1 MYFFISRKT
10 YSFIWLVPSAVLFGL
25 CHWFV
30 SILKPLFLFCLTM
43 ILLSLGAHHF
53 SPGENLFT
61 ILRCLLSFGN
71 SQNNSLQSRQRI
83 KFQIIT
89 VCIVHPLK
97 IFLLSPCQDCTS
109 LIYCPTSPPSLS
121 WSGIPANRTGCLFL
135 FIWSR
140 SYLSSCRGS
149 EQKLILLKVSVQ
161 SAFPWIL
168 HSSKRPFSKELW
180 KVTFFKGKEA
190 CSFHSQTFLYSR
202 GMKHTI

>member
-1 MYFFISRKT
+1 MYFFISRKAC
-10 YSFIWLVPSAVLFGL
+10 SFVWLVPSAVLFGL

-53 SPGENLFT
+53 SPGEIFLLFSGVCFLSV
-61 ILRCLLSFGN
+61 ILRIIHCKVDIVLYK
-71 SQNNSLQSRQRI
+71 RI

-109 LIYCPTSPPSLS
+109 LIYCLTNPPLS
-121 WSGIPANRTGCLFL
+121 WSGIPVNRTGCLFL

-168 HSSKRPFSKELW
+168 HGSKRPFSKELW

-190 CSFHSQTFLYSR
+190 CSFHSQTL
-202 GMKHTI
+202 